1 MSLSEQQTAPT
12 AAEQARTLMACGS
25 VATLATVGS
34 DGAPWAS
41 YLAYALLADGSP
53 VLCVSTMAEHGRN
66 LVDDQRASLCV
77 LDQSEAADPLET
89 ARVTLAGVARRP
101 ADDEEDAAARAAFLA
116 AHPGTD
122 FMDFHGFSIWVVDVE
137 RARWVGGFARM
148 DSADGAA
155 YGAAAPDPVAP
166 HSAGAVSHLNED
178 HADAL
183 LAMARAFGGHPDAV
197 SAVCLRTDRYGL
209 DLEIQLPDRREWAR
223 VPYATV
229 LDEPAQLR
237 AATVDLTK
245 RARALLG

>member
-12 AAEQARTLMACGS
+12 AAEQARTLTACGS

-41 YLAYALLADGSP
+41 YLAYALLDDGSP

-66 LVDDQRASLCV
+66 LEVDQRASLCV
-77 LDQSEAADPLET
+77 LDQSPAADPVET

-101 ADDEEDAAARAAFLA
+101 SGPQEDAAARAAFLA

-122 FMDFHGFSIWVVDVE
+122 FMDFHGFSIWIVDVD

-166 HSAGAVSHLNED
+166 FSTGAVSHLNED
-178 HADAL
+178 HGDAL
-183 LAMARAFGGHPDAV
+183 LAMARAFGGQPEAV

-209 DLEIQLPDRREWAR
+209 DLEIQLAEKREWAR
-223 VPYATV
+223 IPFATV
-229 LDEPAQLR
+229 LDEPGQLR